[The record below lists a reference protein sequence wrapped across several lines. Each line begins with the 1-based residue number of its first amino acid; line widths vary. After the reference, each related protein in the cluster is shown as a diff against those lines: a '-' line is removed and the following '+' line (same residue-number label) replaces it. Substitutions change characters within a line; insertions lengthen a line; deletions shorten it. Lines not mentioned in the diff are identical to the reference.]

1 MKLTKS
7 KLKQLI
13 KEELAKVLKEGE
25 GRQLARD
32 IETVVVPIKAFEG
45 SVIKPTYFQPDPPST
60 VEAYMKEAEHHD
72 LEAEIAG
79 TDIIF
84 RGSETN
90 MQAFRDAID
99 DMYVRTTTPSGPAWV
114 YISAGPKIPWAEQPR
129 AGGRQPHPRSYD
141 RYDRY

>member
-32 IETVVVPIKAFEG
+32 IETVVMPIKAFEG
-45 SVIKPTYFQPDPPST
+45 SVIKRTYFQPDPPST
-60 VEAYMKEAEHHD
+60 VEAYMQEAKQWEV
-72 LEAEIAG
+72 EAEIAG

-84 RGSETN
+84 HGSETN

-99 DMYVRTTTPSGPAWV
+99 DMYVRTETPSGPAWV
-114 YISAGPKIPWAEQPR
+114 YISAGPKIPLAEQPR

-141 RYDRY
+141 RY

>member
-25 GRQLARD
+25 GRLLARD

-60 VEAYMKEAEHHD
+60 VEAYMQEAEHHD
-72 LEAEIAG
+72 LEAKIAG

-99 DMYVRTTTPSGPAWV
+99 DMYVRTTSPV

-129 AGGRQPHPRSYD
+129 AGDRYPQPRSYD
-141 RYDRY
+141 RYDR

>member
-25 GRQLARD
+25 GRLLARD
-32 IETVVVPIKAFEG
+32 IETVVMPIKAFEG

-60 VEAYMKEAEHHD
+60 VEAYMQEAEHHD
-72 LEAEIAG
+72 LEAKIAG

-99 DMYVRTTTPSGPAWV
+99 DMYVRTTSPV

>member
-25 GRQLARD
+25 GRLLARD
-32 IETVVVPIKAFEG
+32 IETVVVPIKAFER
-45 SVIKPTYFQPDPPST
+45 SVIKATDFQPNPPPP
-60 VEAYMKEAEHHD
+60 VEAYMQEAKRWK
-72 LEAEIAG
+72 LEAKIAG

-84 RGSETN
+84 HGSETN

-129 AGGRQPHPRSYD
+129 AGD
-141 RYDRY
+141 RYPQPRADDRY

>member
-32 IETVVVPIKAFEG
+32 IETVVMPIKAFEG
-45 SVIKPTYFQPDPPST
+45 SVIKRTYFQPDPPPP
-60 VEAYMKEAEHHD
+60 VEAYMQEAEQWEV
-72 LEAEIAG
+72 EAEIAG

-84 RGSETN
+84 HGSETN
-90 MQAFRDAID
+90 MQNFRDAIS

-114 YISAGPKIPWAEQPR
+114 YISAGPKIPLAEQPR

-141 RYDRY
+141 RY

>member
-25 GRQLARD
+25 GRLLARD
-32 IETVVVPIKAFEG
+32 IETVVMPIKAFEG

-60 VEAYMKEAEHHD
+60 VEAYMQEAEHHD

-84 RGSETN
+84 HGSETN

-99 DMYVRTTTPSGPAWV
+99 DMYVRTTSPV